1 MANSTNIMTSSIY
14 QSELI
19 FNMNERLFLNALDGI
34 TDSQAKQRISDNN
47 NPLIWI
53 ATHTV
58 WARYNMLVFLGKPV
72 KNPYEGMFENF
83 RPYDKSDKYPALED
97 IKSEWKKASNLLKDA
112 MQSVS
117 EAHLA
122 ADSPLKSPIGDFT
135 NGGTIA
141 FLAQH
146 ESYDIGQIG
155 FLKKYFTKQPMKY
168 N

>member
-1 MANSTNIMTSSIY
+1 MKKSIY

-19 FNMNERLFLNALDGI
+19 FNMNERLFLNTLEGV
-34 TDSQAKQRISDNN
+34 TDEQAQERISGHN

-58 WARYNMLVFLGKPV
+58 WARYNMLMFLGAPAQ
-72 KNPYEGMFENF
+72 NPFAGMFENF
-83 RPYDKSDKYPALED
+83 KAYNAADSYPTLTA
-97 IKSEWKKASNLLKDA
+97 IKAEWKKVSALLKDA
-112 MQSVS
+112 LQAAT
-117 EAHLA
+117 EEHLV

-135 NGGTIA
+135 NGGTLA

-146 ESYDIGQIG
+146 ESYDIGQMAL
-155 FLKKYFTKQPMKY
+155 LKKYYTQEAMQY